1 MATEM
6 ERAWR
11 RFEKRVADIQKQ
23 LTPNA
28 NVQHD
33 DHIYGH
39 DSEQYR
45 QVDVS
50 VKIKIGQYDLLI
62 AMSCKNW
69 AAPVDIDEVDSF
81 SNVIE
86 DIRANKG
93 AMVARNGF
101 TDGAKNMAKA
111 KGIDLYR
118 LIDAEAYEWQAY
130 VSIPVLCDFRAL
142 HQYQFALPN
151 YLVDT
156 DYNTITLY
164 NSRKE
169 ELGTLSELVRRQ
181 WNAGRLPSEPGEHGW
196 FCVTEEKTYAKYK
209 DAFCDADIRMNI
221 NVREKLYFG
230 QLQLI
235 DIKGFRDEHTGAI
248 ATRGFTTEFLNVKK
262 VERQWTEMTDARD
275 LSVRPL
281 LTLTAIDIYDIP

>member
-1 MATEM
+1 MDQ
-6 ERAWR
+6 AWR

-23 LTPNA
+23 LSPNA

-33 DHIYGH
+33 DHIWGH
-39 DSEQYR
+39 DSKQYR

-50 VKIKIGQYDLLI
+50 IKAKIGQYGLLI

-93 AMVARNGF
+93 AMVAKNGF
-101 TDGAKNMAKA
+101 TDGAKNMARA

-118 LIDAEAYEWQAY
+118 LIDAAAYEWQTY
-130 VSIPVLCDFRAL
+130 VSIPVLCDFRGL
-142 HQYQFALPN
+142 HQFQFALPD
-151 YLVDT
+151 YLVNT
-156 DYNTITLY
+156 DYKTIMLY

-169 ELGTLSELVRRQ
+169 ESGTLSELVHKQ
-181 WNAGRLPSEPGEHGW
+181 WNAGRLPSEPGEHGG
-196 FCVTEEKTYAKYK
+196 FRVADEKTYVKYK
-209 DAFCDADIRMNI
+209 GEFRDVNIHMNI
-221 NVREKLYFG
+221 KVRRKQYFG

-248 ATRGFTTEFLNVKK
+248 ATKGFTTEWLNFKK
-262 VERQWTEMTDARD
+262 VERQWAEIADPSD
-275 LSVRPL
+275 LAITPL
-281 LTLTAIDIYDIP
+281 ITLTAIDIYDIPQ